1 MGKIIPT
8 YQTTE
13 WEKYQA
19 NQEMEEGKKVRQNK
33 AMIVGKYLVGTYLH
47 IYSTYL
53 PYLLYVPTCTWFGQ
67 DSSKLNTNTN
77 WKFQSGT

>member
-33 AMIVGKYLVGTYLH
+33 TMIGRKVFSRYLH

-53 PYLLYVPTCTWFGQ
+53 PCLYFMYRRVLGSAKTAQ
-67 DSSKLNTNTN
+67 N
-77 WKFQSGT
+77 